1 MDLRRV
7 CVYCSSAS
15 ALDQAVEKEIRTFG
29 QQIAHRGIGLVY
41 GGASCGLM
49 GSLADEVL
57 AAGGKVTGVM
67 PRALEGREPPHR
79 GLTELKMVN
88 TMHERKQLL
97 FDLSDA
103 FVAFPGGFGTFQET
117 LEMVTWKRMGIHGK
131 PIVFANIGGYF
142 DLLLAQFELAIQKKY
157 ARPDDRILYAVA
169 NSTQTILTMLE
180 GAPILARKTG
190 DWT

>member
-1 MDLRRV
+1 
-7 CVYCSSAS
+7 AS

-49 GSLADEVL
+49 GALADEVL
-57 AAGGKVTGVM
+57 AAGGRVIGVM

-180 GAPILARKTG
+180 GAPVLARKTG

>member
-1 MDLRRV
+1 MELRRV

-15 ALDQAVEKEIRTFG
+15 ALDQAVEREIRTFG
-29 QQIAHRGIGLVY
+29 REIARRGIGLAY
-41 GGASCGLM
+41 GGASSGLM
-49 GSLADEVL
+49 GALADEVL
-57 AAGGKVTGVM
+57 AAGGKVIGVM

-88 TMHERKQLL
+88 TMDERKQLL

-103 FVAFPGGFGTFQET
+103 FVAFPGGFGTFQEV

-157 ARPDDRILYAVA
+157 ARPDDRILYSVA
-169 NSTQTILTMLE
+169 DSTKAILTMLE
-180 GAPILARKTG
+180 GAPVLARKTG

>member
-1 MDLRRV
+1 MELKRV

-15 ALDQAVEKEIRTFG
+15 ALDRAVEKEIRTFG
-29 QQIAHRGIGLVY
+29 QEIARRGIGLVY
-41 GGASCGLM
+41 GGASSGLM
-49 GSLADEVL
+49 GALADEVL
-57 AAGGKVTGVM
+57 AAGGRVTGVM
-67 PRALEGREPPHR
+67 PRALAGREPPHR
-79 GLTELKMVN
+79 GLTELKMVD

-103 FVAFPGGFGTFQET
+103 FVAFPGGFGTFQEA

-169 NSTQTILTMLE
+169 NSTQAILTMLE
-180 GAPILARKTG
+180 GAPVLARKTG